1 MTTQENTQIAIAD
14 ITAFL
19 NSTKDGEYYN
29 SIADLIFNEDELAL
43 EEFEVE
49 TYTHNI
55 NQIKII
61 DSYGGEGQGDQY
73 WYVIKLTHKNGS
85 EHLVK
90 LDGYYASYTGAT
102 YGEWFFVKP
111 TQVMVT
117 QYVKSE

>member
-1 MTTQENTQIAIAD
+1 MTTQENNQVAIAD

-19 NSTKDGEYYN
+19 NFARDDGYYH
-29 SIADLIFNEDELAL
+29 SIADLIFNYEHVLEDLD
-43 EEFEVE
+43 VE

-55 NQIKII
+55 AEIKII
-61 DSYGGEGQGDQY
+61 DSYGGEGKGDEY
-73 WYVIKLTHKNGS
+73 WHVIKLTHKNGS

-90 LDGYYASYTGAT
+90 LDGYYASYTGIS

-111 TQVMVT
+111 VQVMVT